1 VQVVDLSGPALEAVK
16 RRYDEWGCRLQLA
29 MCDGNF
35 LALAGCLTKQNWETI
50 LFALAPN
57 NKGITATSDARFFL
71 NCKEVIDALA
81 KAGALALASKLE
93 SKCRHQ

>member
-1 VQVVDLSGPALEAVK
+1 
-16 RRYDEWGCRLQLA
+16 

-35 LALAGCLTKQNWETI
+35 LALAGSLTKQNWETI

-57 NKGITATSDARFFL
+57 NKGIIATSDERFFL
-71 NCKEVIDALA
+71 NCKKVIDALA

-93 SKCRHQ
+93 SKCRRLDGEGR